1 MERLG
6 AMVAKLLSLA
16 KAILS
21 SGERPV
27 LRITT
32 LGWLRLKALANCSS
46 EDFRLVILYLIP
58 FFSSWLRNPNV
69 KTPFLLVESLQSMKM
84 GWWLGKRSMKALI
97 DWLVVAETDCG
108 ILQIPKAVYVKMIQN
123 EEVLLFN
130 ILNYL
135 SRNSQNRL
143 WTFSSKSS
151 GKFTTRLAIMTYE
164 LTTKKSENIKFTFKQ
179 KDLCMLLGIRR
190 TSLFTSLEELKQ
202 KGIIHYTQNEIH
214 ILNRRDLINMI
225 HK

>member
-1 MERLG
+1 MNLP
-6 AMVAKLLSLA
+6 LLQGISQATLA
-16 KAILS
+16 S
-21 SGERPV
+21 
-27 LRITT
+27 
-32 LGWLRLKALANCSS
+32 
-46 EDFRLVILYLIP
+46 
-58 FFSSWLRNPNV
+58 
-69 KTPFLLVESLQSMKM
+69 LVEKYPFHFLKYRKGDTIIHQGEDCSHLKFVISGRVVATFLNPHIKVEISQEIEAPEVIAPDYLF
-84 GWWLGKRSMKALI
+84 GRSTAYPCK
-97 DWLVVAETDCG
+97 VVAETDCG